1 MRRLLAIAVFVCALN
16 LVFGSLASAQ
26 EPYIGEVRLFGFNF
40 CPRGWAPAN
49 GALLAISSN
58 TALFSLY
65 GTTYGGDGRTT
76 FGLPNLIGRA
86 PVNAGSGPLGQ
97 PIGAVYGQSTV
108 TLTVAQLPAHRH
120 TLFGTKA
127 SDQTASPAGTLLPT
141 FSSGAIYSSTTAAAD
156 TPMKSDAIG
165 LTGSNQPVSTQS
177 PALAMNW
184 CVATV
189 GIFPSRN

>member
-1 MRRLLAIAVFVCALN
+1 MRRLLATALFVCALN
-16 LVFGSLASAQ
+16 FVCAGLASAQ
-26 EPYIGEVRLFGFNF
+26 EPILGEVRLFGFNF

-49 GALLAISSN
+49 GQLLAVSSN
-58 TALFSLY
+58 AALFSLY
-65 GTTYGGDGRTT
+65 GTIYGGNGTST

-86 PVNAGSGPLGQ
+86 PVNAGTGPLGQ
-97 PIGAVYGQSTV
+97 PLGALYGQSMV
-108 TLTVAQLPAHRH
+108 TLTVGQLPAHRH

-127 SDQTASPAGTLLPT
+127 LDQTTSPAGTLLPT
-141 FSSGAIYSSTTAAAD
+141 FNTGAIYSSTTAAAD

-177 PALAMNW
+177 PSLAMNW

-189 GIFPSRN
+189 GIYPSRN